1 MRLILAAGIFFTVSF
16 SPAETEV
23 YICKGPGS
31 EKYHYSKTC
40 RGLSNCSTSI
50 YKVKLS
56 EARRMGRDLC
66 GWED

>member
-1 MRLILAAGIFFTVSF
+1 MRFLLVTAFLCTVSF
-16 SPAETEV
+16 SPQESEV

-31 EKYHYSKTC
+31 EKYHYNKNC
-40 RGLSNCSTSI
+40 RGLSNCSTDI
-50 YKVKLS
+50 YKVKLT